1 MSTGATGAATNGAA
15 AGAGISF
22 DAVRVAY
29 RGTVVLD
36 GFSLDVRQGE
46 IMALIGPSGSGK
58 TTALRAVAGFVR
70 PVRGRITIG
79 GADCTDMPP
88 YARGIGMVVQNY
100 ALFPHMRVAGNVAF
114 GLRAR
119 KAPRETIAQ
128 RVEECLRLVGMADF
142 KTRYPRELSGGQQQR
157 VAIARALAIKPRVLL
172 LDEPLSALDAQIR
185 RAMVEELAALHRN
198 LPDLT
203 VLYVTH
209 DQSEA
214 LTLADR
220 IAVMRDGRLMAL
232 GGSQSLYRHPPNR
245 FTAEFL
251 GRANLLPVEI
261 DPAPAANGHLAANG
275 DFAAN
280 GDSAANGH
288 LHVSFAGTPLR
299 VSSQGAVR
307 ANGHGSLVCVRPH
320 ALRLAEAGASNRL
333 SGTVASVQWQG
344 DHHAVTLDCHGT
356 ALRMVMAPLREPP
369 ARGARLDIA
378 FSPDDATLIAEGSQ
392 GHV

>member
-1 MSTGATGAATNGAA
+1 MSTGTTGTATNGAAALAAPSAPAAA

-22 DAVRVAY
+22 DAVSVAY

-36 GFSLDVRQGE
+36 GFSLEVRQGE
-46 IMALIGPSGSGK
+46 FMALIGPSGSGK

-79 GADCTDMPP
+79 GADCTDVPP

-128 RVEECLRLVGMADF
+128 RVEECLRLVGMTDF
-142 KTRYPRELSGGQQQR
+142 KSRYPRELSGGQQQR
-157 VAIARALAIKPRVLL
+157 VAIARALAIRPRVLL

-232 GGSQSLYRHPPNR
+232 GGSQSLYRQPPNR

-251 GRANLLPVEI
+251 GRANLLPVEV
-261 DPAPAANGHLAANG
+261 DAEPAQNGQLAANGHL
-275 DFAAN
+275 D
-280 GDSAANGH
+280 
-288 LHVSFAGTPLR
+288 VSFAGTPLR
-299 VSSQGAVR
+299 VSSLGAAR
-307 ANGHGSLVCVRPH
+307 PNGHGSLVCVRPH

-344 DHHAVTLDCHGT
+344 DHHAVTLDCQGT

-369 ARGARLDIA
+369 ARGARLDVA
-378 FSPDDATLIAEGSQ
+378 FSPDDATLIAEGAE
-392 GHV
+392 GHG

>member
-1 MSTGATGAATNGAA
+1 VNTAPAS
-15 AGAGISF
+15 AGAGIVFEGVS
-22 DAVRVAY
+22 VAY
-29 RGTVVLD
+29 RGTTVLD
-36 GFSLDVRQGE
+36 DFSLNVRHGE

-70 PVRGRITIG
+70 PTKGRVTIG
-79 GADCTDMPP
+79 EVDCTNTPP

-100 ALFPHMRVAGNVAF
+100 ALFPHMRVAANVAF

-119 KAPRETIAQ
+119 KAQ
-128 RVEECLRLVGMADF
+128 RTLIEERVAECLRLVGMAGF
-142 KTRYPRELSGGQQQR
+142 AARYPRELSGGQQQR

-185 RAMVEELAALHRN
+185 RAMVEEIAALHRS

-220 IAVMRDGRLMAL
+220 IAVMRDGRLVAL
-232 GGSQSLYRHPPNR
+232 GPSQELYRHPPNR

-261 DPAPAANGHLAANG
+261 EAGVAANGHLN
-275 DFAAN
+275 
-280 GDSAANGH
+280 
-288 LHVSFAGTPLR
+288 VRFAGTAL
-299 VSSQGAVR
+299 VVTNS
-307 ANGHGSLVCVRPH
+307 ANGRDGKPKLVCIRPH
-320 ALRLAEAGASNRL
+320 ALRVAENGTGNRL
-333 SGTVASVQWQG
+333 AATVANVLWQG

-356 ALRMVMAPLREPP
+356 ALRMVMPPLRDPP
-369 ARGARLDIA
+369 ARGTQLDVA
-378 FSPDDATLIAEGSQ
+378 FSPDDATLIAEGVD
-392 GHV
+392 GHG